1 MKTTYLC
8 DVWLRNHCVT
18 VFIYCVVVVATSNSY
33 SAASDDV
40 RQVTVASKVP
50 VTAMTLDESIE
61 SCQQQHKFSVDEAS
75 LTSKNSEMRN
85 ETREMS
91 ISCRLASDADAPER
105 KPSRQRNRRTRRSR
119 ASPVCMKN
127 NVCDD
132 VPTAADA
139 CRTSSRRTE
148 ETVTGDVVDGGTA
161 HVGRDGH
168 LQPQKMSRGA
178 CDILAII
185 DDSCSSRQRCT
196 DIVSR
201 ETVGS
206 LSEVDKVRQSG
217 TCVKLDDVTLM
228 NSPTDE
234 ADHRA
239 TAESG
244 RSLQK
249 ASTEATKIQQKRT
262 RSRQVI
268 LGRAGKQKQA
278 TPRRPGNVVAGS
290 ADNLE
295 QTTPGRI
302 GNLKQITPGHGGNLE
317 QTAPGTAPGHGG
329 NLEQTTP
336 GRIGNLKQT
345 TPGRIGNLKQTTPAH
360 GGNLVQ
366 STPGRVGTKRKPCR
380 SACVVT
386 PVVGRHC
393 LALTADVIV
402 SPGNGRLFGSSPA
415 VKRNAKGE
423 TSLHRAAIK
432 VTFMTVTICWAQ
444 FFDI

>member
-8 DVWLRNHCVT
+8 DVWLRNHRVT

-33 SAASDDV
+33 SAASEDV

-61 SCQQQHKFSVDEAS
+61 SCQQQHKFTVDEAS
-75 LTSKNSEMRN
+75 LTSKNSEIRD
-85 ETREMS
+85 ETGEML
-91 ISCRLASDADAPER
+91 ISCRLASDADAPEH
-105 KPSRQRNRRTRRSR
+105 KPSRQRNRRTHRSR
-119 ASPVCMKN
+119 ASAVCMKN
-127 NVCDD
+127 DVCDD
-132 VPTAADA
+132 LPTAADA
-139 CRTSSRRTE
+139 CRTSSRRTV

-161 HVGRDGH
+161 HVGPEGR
-168 LQPQKMSRGA
+168 LQPQMSRGA
-178 CDILAII
+178 CDILEII
-185 DDSCSSRQRCT
+185 DDSCSSRQRRT
-196 DIVSR
+196 DTVSR

-217 TCVKLDDVTLM
+217 TCVKLDDDGTLV
-228 NSPTDE
+228 NAPTYE

-239 TAESG
+239 PVESD

-249 ASTEATKIQQKRT
+249 ASTDATKIRQKRT
-262 RSRQVI
+262 RSTQAT

-278 TPRRPGNVVAGS
+278 TAGRPGNVAAGS

-302 GNLKQITPGHGGNLE
+302 GNLMQITPGHGGNVKQITPGHGGKLE
-317 QTAPGTAPGHGG
+317 QTTPGHGG
-329 NLEQTTP
+329 NLVQTSP
-336 GRIGNLKQT
+336 SCIGNLKQT
-345 TPGRIGNLKQTTPAH
+345 TPGH

-393 LALTADVIV
+393 LALTADDVV

-432 VTFMTVTICWAQ
+432 VTFMIVTIYAGFICVICQ
-444 FFDI
+444 